1 MKPVT
6 KIQIVDDNGEKF
18 FGEGPCCLLCLVEET
33 GSVPEACRR
42 LGVSLP
48 SGWYLLAQ
56 AEDALGFPIL
66 QHLPDRSVL
75 TAQGRKLLDALEGF
89 GAAVQASAD
98 SLFGEMWKDY
108 QQSVQWKVEKEA

>member
-1 MKPVT
+1 MDAEVHPVVSIRLARNNT
-6 KIQIVDDNGEKF
+6 VCDEQLTALLHLVDES
-18 FGEGPCCLLCLVEET
+18 
-33 GSVPEACRR
+33 GSVQGACQR
-42 LGVSLP
+42 LDIPQP
-48 SGWYLLAQ
+48 SAWYFLAQ

-98 SLFGEMWKDY
+98 SLFESFPWETN
-108 QQSVQWKVEKEA
+108 QEW